1 MANLVT
7 PSIDQFRV
15 TKNMI
20 LLGIENFPVLYT
32 VGF

>member
-7 PSIDQFRV
+7 PSIDQFKV

-20 LLGIENFPVLYT
+20 LLGIENLLTAP
-32 VGF
+32 